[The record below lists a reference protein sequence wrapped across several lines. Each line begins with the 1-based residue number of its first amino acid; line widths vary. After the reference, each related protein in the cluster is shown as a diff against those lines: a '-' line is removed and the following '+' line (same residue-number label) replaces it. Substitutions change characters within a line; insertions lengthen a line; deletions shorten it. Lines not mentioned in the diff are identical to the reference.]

1 MRRINK
7 MVVVSDTTP
16 IITLIKI
23 GQLNLLKQ
31 IFGKVI
37 IPNAVYQELIQNQNY
52 PEEVACIQKAE
63 FIEVYNVNNREA
75 VDSACRINTD
85 IHIGEC
91 EAVMLYKELDAD
103 LLMMDEINGREF
115 ARNNG
120 VTRIMGT
127 IGIISYAI
135 NHDYMIKEEAYS
147 CITQMKKHRRWISR
161 TLFNSLE
168 DVINAKFN

>member
-1 MRRINK
+1 ML
-7 MVVVSDTTP
+7 VVSDTTP

-23 GQLNLLKQ
+23 GQLNLLKL
-31 IFGKVI
+31 IFGKII
-37 IPNAVYQELIQNQNY
+37 IPNAVYHELIQNPNF
-52 PEEVACIQKAE
+52 PEEIECVQNSD
-63 FIEVYNVNNREA
+63 FIEVCYVNNREA
-75 VDSACRINTD
+75 IENICDMNAD

-103 LLMMDEINGREF
+103 LLMMDEIHGREF

-135 NHDYMIKEEAYS
+135 NHDYMNRETAYS
-147 CITQMKKHRRWISR
+147 CIATMKKQGRWISKSLLN
-161 TLFNSLE
+161 TLE
-168 DVINAKFN
+168 DVIDAKYK